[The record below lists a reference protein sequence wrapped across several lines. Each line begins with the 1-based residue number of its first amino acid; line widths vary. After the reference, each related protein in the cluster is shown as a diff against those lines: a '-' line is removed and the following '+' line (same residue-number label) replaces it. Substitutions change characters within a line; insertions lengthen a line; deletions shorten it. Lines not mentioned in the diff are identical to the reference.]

1 MKRFLQITQC
11 PAHYL
16 LWGIVPMILWAL
28 PSVVCAER
36 IKDIVSIQGMRGN
49 PLAGTGLVVG
59 LAGDGDSGVLAQQML
74 TNVLRESGLVL
85 PATAMTGGN
94 IAAVI
99 VTAKLGPFDREGAKI
114 DVNVSAIGDAKSL
127 QGGEL
132 LVTELK
138 GVDGQTYAIAEGGI
152 SLGGWTVS
160 GSQGSASKNHA
171 TVARIPGGATVEQAE
186 IATFWEVRADKRYIT
201 LDLRNDDFTTAT
213 HIGEAIDR
221 VFPASCVVLDAGSV
235 QVKIPDHI
243 GPDQIAQFID
253 AITAQTVTVDSV
265 ATVVINERTGTIV
278 VGENVSIS
286 TTAVAHGSLVVK
298 ISETQTVSQPLAP
311 FSDAGQTVVTPETNL
326 DVFEEPGHLIPVPR
340 SVTVSELAKALNG
353 IGATP
358 RDLIAIFNALKAAK
372 ALHAELIIM

>member
-1 MKRFLQITQC
+1 
-11 PAHYL
+11 
-16 LWGIVPMILWAL
+16 MILWAL

>member
-1 MKRFLQITQC
+1 MKRPSQMKRC
-11 PAHYL
+11 P
-16 LWGIVPMILWAL
+16 VPHVLGAIALMTLGNL
-28 PSVVCAER
+28 PSAAYAER

-49 PLAGTGLVVG
+49 PLAGTGLVIG
-59 LAGDGDSGVLAQQML
+59 LAGNGDSGALSQQML

-99 VTAKLGPFDREGAKI
+99 VTAKLGPFDREGARI

-127 QGGEL
+127 QGGVL
-132 LVTELK
+132 LPTQLK
-138 GVDGQTYAIAEGGI
+138 GLDGQTYAIAEGGV

-160 GSQGSASKNHA
+160 GNQGEAAKNHP
-171 TVARIPGGATVEQAE
+171 TVGRIPGGATVEQAE
-186 IATFWEVRADKRYIT
+186 IATFWEVVAGMRYIT

-213 HIGEAIDR
+213 RIGESINR
-221 VFPASCVVLDAGSV
+221 VFPESCVVLDASTAR
-235 QVKIPDHI
+235 VKIPEHI
-243 GPDQIAQFID
+243 KQSQIAQFVD
-253 AITAQTVTVDSV
+253 AVTAQTVTVDSV

-286 TTAVAHGSLVVK
+286 STAIAQGSLVVK
-298 ISETQTVSQPLAP
+298 ISETEAVSQPQAP
-311 FSDAGQTVVTPETNL
+311 FSDAGQTVVSPETSI
-326 DVFEEPGHLIPVPR
+326 DVMEEGGRLIPVPR

-353 IGATP
+353 VGATP
-358 RDLIAIFNALKAAK
+358 RDLIAIFNALKEAK